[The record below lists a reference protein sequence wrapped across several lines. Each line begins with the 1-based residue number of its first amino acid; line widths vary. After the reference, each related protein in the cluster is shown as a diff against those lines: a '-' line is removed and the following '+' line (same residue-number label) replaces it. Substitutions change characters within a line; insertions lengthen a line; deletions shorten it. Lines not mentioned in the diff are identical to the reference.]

1 MQVKSQSVHYFLS
14 ISKVFRSVCIIIC
27 FCGNADFITLSESPA
42 PTPVANAAI
51 SPATSVGSTPVT
63 PSQTYKPTAKIKDE
77 EKILAEFKVSRFNFL
92 F

>member
-1 MQVKSQSVHYFLS
+1 MQVKSQSVHHFLS

-27 FCGNADFITLSESPA
+27 FFITLSESPA